1 MTAPTMMLKKFVP
14 YKQKTLSPSEAIENV
29 RALRDF
35 LLMAR
40 NTSSVQCLGPMEDA
54 FFKNA
59 CAEQRQSK
67 ISEFF

>member
-1 MTAPTMMLKKFVP
+1 MMTAPTMMLKKFVT
-14 YKQKTLSPSEAIENV
+14 YKQKTLRPSEATENV

-40 NTSSVQCLGPMEDA
+40 STSSVQCLGPMEDA

-59 CAEQRQSK
+59 CAEKDSRK
-67 ISEFF
+67 